1 MHVVTGQVQH
11 YDWGTTA
18 EIPRLLG
25 AESDGRPWAEYWLGA
40 HPKAPSVL
48 ADDCDINGADRADG
62 GQPLDRWLAEHPDQL
77 GQASREVFGD
87 RLSFLLKILSAEQPL
102 SIQAHPSR
110 TQAQLG
116 FAQENAAGVPID
128 DPRRLYRDD
137 WPKPEMIVALTEF
150 HALYGFRDPH
160 ESRRML
166 TVFDAV
172 DGFPGLV
179 APLDGQGSEGIAA
192 VLTSCL
198 QPDEQNRRVIAG
210 MIAAAHDLVQ
220 GHDPA
225 SMQEDA
231 PQLARTAVELD
242 RAHPGDPSILAA
254 LLMNRVHLRPGES
267 LFLGAGTMH
276 AYLHGTGIE
285 IMASS
290 DNVLRGGLTSK
301 HIDVPALLAHA
312 DLTATC
318 VQPECPRQLPG
329 GLQHYQTPFPEFTLW
344 RLGERVETDLP
355 ATGLG
360 RILLVLD
367 GRMSLT
373 TSAETCVTSTDTS
386 AEVTQVRAGQAVW
399 ISAGQQVHVTGSAVG
414 FLAAPGICQ
423 EFPDEL

>member
-11 YDWGTTA
+11 YDWGTIA

-25 AESDGRPWAEYWLGA
+25 VESDGCPWAEYWLGA
-40 HPKAPSVL
+40 HPKAPSLL

-179 APLDGQGSEGIAA
+179 APLEDPGSEGIAA

-318 VQPECPRQLPG
+318 VQSECPRQLPG
-329 GLQHYQTPFPEFTLW
+329 GLQHYRTPFPEFTLW

-367 GRMSLT
+367 GRMSLI
-373 TSAETCVTSTDTS
+373 TSAGVTSTDTS

>member
-11 YDWGTTA
+11 YDWGTIA

-25 AESDGRPWAEYWLGA
+25 VESDGRPWAEYWLGA
-40 HPKAPSVL
+40 HPKAPSLL
-48 ADDCDINGADRADG
+48 ADGRDVNGADRADG

-110 TQAQLG
+110 TQAQMG

-128 DPRRLYRDD
+128 DPLRLYRDD

-172 DGFPGLV
+172 DGFPDLV
-179 APLDGQGSEGIAA
+179 APLEDPGSEGIAT

-198 QPDEQNRRVIAG
+198 QPDEQTQRVIAG
-210 MIAAAHDLVQ
+210 VIAVAHDLVQ

-367 GRMSLT
+367 GRMSLI
-373 TSAETCVTSTDTS
+373 TSAGVTSTDTS

>member
-1 MHVVTGQVQH
+1 
-11 YDWGTTA
+11 
-18 EIPRLLG
+18 
-25 AESDGRPWAEYWLGA
+25 
-40 HPKAPSVL
+40 
-48 ADDCDINGADRADG
+48 
-62 GQPLDRWLAEHPDQL
+62 
-77 GQASREVFGD
+77 
-87 RLSFLLKILSAEQPL
+87 
-102 SIQAHPSR
+102 
-110 TQAQLG
+110 
-116 FAQENAAGVPID
+116 
-128 DPRRLYRDD
+128 
-137 WPKPEMIVALTEF
+137 MIVALTEF

-179 APLDGQGSEGIAA
+179 APLEDPGSEGIAA

-242 RAHPGDPSILAA
+242 RAYPGDPSILAA

-329 GLQHYQTPFPEFTLW
+329 GLQHYRTPFPEFTLW

-367 GRMSLT
+367 GRMSLI
-373 TSAETCVTSTDTS
+373 TSAGVTSTDTS

>member
-11 YDWGTTA
+11 YDWGTIA

-25 AESDGRPWAEYWLGA
+25 VESDGCPWAEYWLGA
-40 HPKAPSVL
+40 HPKAPSLL

-166 TVFDAV
+166 TVFDTV

-179 APLDGQGSEGIAA
+179 APLEDPGSEGIAA

-242 RAHPGDPSILAA
+242 RAYPGDPSILAA

-329 GLQHYQTPFPEFTLW
+329 GLQHYRTPFPEFTLW

-367 GRMSLT
+367 GRMSLI
-373 TSAETCVTSTDTS
+373 TSAGVTSTDTS

>member
-11 YDWGTTA
+11 YDWGTIA

-25 AESDGRPWAEYWLGA
+25 VESDGCPWAEYWLGA
-40 HPKAPSVL
+40 HPKAPSLL

-179 APLDGQGSEGIAA
+179 APLEDPGSEGIAA

-242 RAHPGDPSILAA
+242 RAYPGDPSILAA

-329 GLQHYQTPFPEFTLW
+329 GLQHYRTPFPEFTLW

-367 GRMSLT
+367 GRMSLI
-373 TSAETCVTSTDTS
+373 TSAGVTSNDTG

-414 FLAAPGICQ
+414 FLAAPGVGQ

>member
-11 YDWGTTA
+11 YDWGTIA

-25 AESDGRPWAEYWLGA
+25 VESDGRPWAEYWLGA
-40 HPKAPSVL
+40 HPKAPSLL

-128 DPRRLYRDD
+128 DPLRLYRDD

-179 APLDGQGSEGIAA
+179 APLEDPGSEGIAA

-367 GRMSLT
+367 GRMSLI
-373 TSAETCVTSTDTS
+373 TSAGVTSTDTS

>member
-1 MHVVTGQVQH
+1 
-11 YDWGTTA
+11 
-18 EIPRLLG
+18 
-25 AESDGRPWAEYWLGA
+25 
-40 HPKAPSVL
+40 
-48 ADDCDINGADRADG
+48 
-62 GQPLDRWLAEHPDQL
+62 
-77 GQASREVFGD
+77 
-87 RLSFLLKILSAEQPL
+87 
-102 SIQAHPSR
+102 
-110 TQAQLG
+110 
-116 FAQENAAGVPID
+116 
-128 DPRRLYRDD
+128 
-137 WPKPEMIVALTEF
+137 
-150 HALYGFRDPH
+150 
-160 ESRRML
+160 
-166 TVFDAV
+166 
-172 DGFPGLV
+172 
-179 APLDGQGSEGIAA
+179 
-192 VLTSCL
+192 
-198 QPDEQNRRVIAG
+198 
-210 MIAAAHDLVQ
+210 
-220 GHDPA
+220 
-225 SMQEDA
+225 
-231 PQLARTAVELD
+231 
-242 RAHPGDPSILAA
+242 
-254 LLMNRVHLRPGES
+254 MNRVHLRPGES

-329 GLQHYQTPFPEFTLW
+329 GLQHYRTPFPEFSLW

-367 GRMSLT
+367 GRMSFI
-373 TSAETCVTSTDTS
+373 TSAGVTSTDTS

>member
-11 YDWGTTA
+11 YDWGTIA

-25 AESDGRPWAEYWLGA
+25 VESDGCPWAEYWLGA
-40 HPKAPSVL
+40 HPKAPSLL

-102 SIQAHPSR
+102 SIQAH
-110 TQAQLG
+110 
-116 FAQENAAGVPID
+116 QENAAGVPID

-179 APLDGQGSEGIAA
+179 APLEDPGSEGIAA

-242 RAHPGDPSILAA
+242 RAYPGDPSILAA

-329 GLQHYQTPFPEFTLW
+329 GLQHYRTPFPEFTLW

-367 GRMSLT
+367 GRMSLI
-373 TSAETCVTSTDTS
+373 TSAGVTSTDTS

>member
-11 YDWGTTA
+11 YDWGTIA

-25 AESDGRPWAEYWLGA
+25 VESDGCPWAEYWLGA
-40 HPKAPSVL
+40 HPKAPSLL
-48 ADDCDINGADRADG
+48 ADGRDVNGADRADG
-62 GQPLDRWLAEHPDQL
+62 GQSLDRWLAEHPDQL

-110 TQAQLG
+110 TQAQMG

-128 DPRRLYRDD
+128 DPLRLYRDD

-172 DGFPGLV
+172 DGFPDLV
-179 APLDGQGSEGIAA
+179 APLEDPGSEGIAT

-225 SMQEDA
+225 SMQEDT

-329 GLQHYQTPFPEFTLW
+329 GLQHYRTPFPEFTLW

-367 GRMSLT
+367 GRMSLI
-373 TSAETCVTSTDTS
+373 TSAGVTSNDTG

-414 FLAAPGICQ
+414 FLAAPGVGQ